1 MGGFEY
7 ICGKYI
13 ELIYMLN
20 IDFII
25 EDILNG
31 MTYRAMAQKY
41 GVPLSTF
48 NDFISNP
55 EHSARAKNAQITSA
69 QTFEDKAEE
78 VLINAERDGVE
89 IQRAKELS
97 QLYKWK
103 ARVRNPKAYGDKI
116 DVTSD
121 GEKINTIDPFS
132 QIRQNVGIN
141 NEAKESD

>member
-1 MGGFEY
+1 
-7 ICGKYI
+7 
-13 ELIYMLN
+13 MLN
-20 IDFII
+20 IDEII

-48 NDFISNP
+48 NDYISKS
-55 EHSARAKNAQITSA
+55 EHSARANSALITSA

-78 VLINAERDGVE
+78 VLLEAERDSIE

-103 ARVRNPKAYGDKI
+103 AAKRNPRKYSDKI
-116 DVTSD
+116 DLVSD
-121 GEKINTIDPFS
+121 GEKITYTDPFA
-132 QIRQNVGIN
+132 QIRQNIGIN
-141 NEAKESD
+141 DKTKTGD